1 MVHRMEAME
10 EAMEEATEE
19 ATEEKAAALMMI
31 EWTGFLDS
39 KGTNKTYKY
48 MYIKID
54 RLILVVN
61 WIEEYILR

>member
-1 MVHRMEAME
+1 MEAMEQAME

-19 ATEEKAAALMMI
+19 AMQEAMQEKAAALMMI

-48 MYIKID
+48 I
-54 RLILVVN
+54 
-61 WIEEYILR
+61 